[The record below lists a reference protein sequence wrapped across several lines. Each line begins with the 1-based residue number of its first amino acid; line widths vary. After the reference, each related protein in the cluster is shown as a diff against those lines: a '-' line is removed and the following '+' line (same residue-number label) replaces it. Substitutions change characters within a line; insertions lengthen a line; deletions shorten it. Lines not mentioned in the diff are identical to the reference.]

1 MSNESEP
8 IFLVDEE
15 GEEHCFFLHRMVEV
29 DGRTYALLEPEE
41 GDGELVLLRL
51 EGTIE
56 SGCFVTLDDDEWERV
71 AEALEG
77 EVE

>member
-1 MSNESEP
+1 MASENEP

-15 GEEHCFFLHRMVEV
+15 GVEHCFYLYQMVEV
-29 DGRTYALLEPEE
+29 DGRTYALLQPEE
-41 GDGELVLLRL
+41 GGGELVLLRL
-51 EGTIE
+51 EGPIE
-56 SGCFVTLDDDEWERV
+56 TGCFVTLDDEEWERV